1 MVCSQLD
8 YTEAEAASP
17 FIYHFYLPLD
27 MCGSHN
33 THTGHNNLSN
43 YGHLGQDTRRIR
55 YHAFHP
61 CVVATGI
68 WKQDQGFALDMKMST
83 MASCGQLHGR
93 NVCKNIQILLKCK
106 IATVDYNF

>member
-1 MVCSQLD
+1 MVCRQLD
-8 YTEAEAASP
+8 YTNSLKAASLYY
-17 FIYHFYLPLD
+17 IPLLFTL
-27 MCGSHN
+27 GYVWF
-33 THTGHNNLSN
+33 TQYTGHNNLSN

-55 YHAFHP
+55 YHAFRP

-93 NVCKNIQILLKCK
+93 NVCKNIKIL
-106 IATVDYNF
+106 